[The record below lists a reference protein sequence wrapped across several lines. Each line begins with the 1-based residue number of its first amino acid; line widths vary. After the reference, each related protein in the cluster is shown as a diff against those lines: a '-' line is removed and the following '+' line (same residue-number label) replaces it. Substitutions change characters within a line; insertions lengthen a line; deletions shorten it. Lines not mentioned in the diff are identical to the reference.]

1 MKKSKNINWI
11 IQLLLLQSSRQY
23 SVMLKYLPQKANF
36 WQGSNY
42 AFVKTVV
49 LLKIFERFKGC
60 FIYYVRKVFRKT
72 NIFAPW
78 YTYFPKN

>member
-1 MKKSKNINWI
+1 MKKTKNINWI

-23 SVMLKYLPQKANF
+23 SVTLNYLPQKANF

-49 LLKIFERFKGC
+49 LLKIFESFKGC
-60 FIYYVRKVFRKT
+60 FI
-72 NIFAPW
+72 
-78 YTYFPKN
+78 